1 MFIAAA
7 SWVPRRSESEHN
19 GRSGIRAT
27 HCIDDSETTMN
38 SSAVAAAMHFETG
51 ISLEEYDVV
60 LESFGRLDE
69 RLRSFPEGSVDLR
82 LYVKERNTPS
92 QRTSLEA
99 RIAGQRRM
107 IATSTESN
115 LRIALGEVRDDLI
128 RQITDAKNRTE
139 PRNNRA
145 HRETL

>member
-1 MFIAAA
+1 
-7 SWVPRRSESEHN
+7 
-19 GRSGIRAT
+19 
-27 HCIDDSETTMN
+27 MN